1 MPRKPKKN
9 ATKAIDRL
17 RIGFSGVGQK
27 KDRFSIHK
35 KRRQKKVSIPK
46 KNAGPDKKTRGAV
59 DEELTTDGE

>member
-9 ATKAIDRL
+9 VTKAIDRL
-17 RIGFSGVGQK
+17 RIGFVGVGQK

-35 KRRQKKVSIPK
+35 KKRQKSFYSK
-46 KNAGPDKKTRGAV
+46 KDVGPDKKTRGAV